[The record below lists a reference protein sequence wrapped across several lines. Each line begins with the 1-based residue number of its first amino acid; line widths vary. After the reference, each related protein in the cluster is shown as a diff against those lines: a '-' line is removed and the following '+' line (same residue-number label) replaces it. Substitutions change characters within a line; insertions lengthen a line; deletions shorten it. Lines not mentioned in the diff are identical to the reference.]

1 MRIAVHGTGHG
12 RAAQRGG
19 CMSAKATGGLGRGL
33 GALISPPRKVPAP
46 APDAQPQTP
55 AAAALGAVAH
65 GHVAQ
70 APGGAPAMVPA
81 DQVRANRRQP
91 RHRFE
96 TEPMED
102 LVASIRA
109 HGILQPLIIRRAGSE
124 YELIAG
130 ERRLRAARAIGLATV
145 PARILD
151 CDDATAL
158 EWALVENL
166 QRENLNPIEEAEGYR
181 ELQNQFKLTQEQVA
195 EKVGKPRATV
205 ANALRIL
212 ALPADARELVEQGR
226 LSAGHAKVL
235 VSAPAPMQSPLARQC
250 AMEGWS
256 VRDLERH
263 AAKRSPGSV
272 TRKPRV
278 AKDDVPADHAR
289 DLQERLQQKLGTSV
303 RVTSS
308 QTLPNG
314 RKRRG
319 RIEIDYLTADDLDR
333 LMIILGLSNDF

>member
-1 MRIAVHGTGHG
+1 
-12 RAAQRGG
+12 
-19 CMSAKATGGLGRGL
+19 MSAKATGGLGRGL
-33 GALISPPRKVPAP
+33 GALISPPRKIPASTP
-46 APDAQPQTP
+46 EPNPQTP
-55 AAAALGAVAH
+55 AAAALTAAAH
-65 GHVAQ
+65 GHAAQ
-70 APGGAPAMVPA
+70 APGGGPAMVPS
-81 DQVRANRRQP
+81 DQIRANRRQP

-109 HGILQPLIIRRAGSE
+109 HGILQPLILRRSGSE

-130 ERRLRAARAIGLATV
+130 ERRLRAAKAVGLATV
-145 PARILD
+145 PARILE

-166 QRENLNPIEEAEGYR
+166 QRENLNPIEEADGYH

-205 ANALRIL
+205 ANALRL
-212 ALPADARELVEQGR
+212 LSLPADVRELVEQGR

-235 VSAPAPMQSPLARQC
+235 LSAPVAMQSALARQC

-256 VRDLERH
+256 VRDLERQ
-263 AAKRSPGSV
+263 AARRTPSP
-272 TRKPRV
+272 TPRKPRT
-278 AKDDVPADHAR
+278 AKDDVPPDHVR
-289 DLQERLQQKLGTSV
+289 DLQERLQQKLGTAI

-314 RKRRG
+314 KKRRG